1 MNFTVKKNKTTK
13 RLKSKSSK
21 PSTDSNYNPRTRFLE
36 VLNEFRIDSYN
47 IPRPLRSHQ
56 GWNQVN
62 ISDSDCVFGAFAL
75 LDVPHDSFRNN
86 IKESKGWLIGPH
98 LYIDDWTLTFGTG
111 RLEHRLANNPWL
123 LITDSPTQLAIA
135 ILRSKCRYGTPSE
148 EKISKLAL
156 KQLKLELLI
165 PKEASKRRSKDI
177 NLRYYD
183 NNPIYLKAA
192 VSFYEY
198 IITKYCNND
207 TNKAFNLIFNK
218 QMPHEI
224 TDDESGAT
232 TINKALSFISYEVN
246 VEFSTLRRK
255 FYDSKNGLNN
265 EIKEIKLYEYPDFID
280 SIINPKKTDKK
291 TLKEYKK
298 TLKQISLHFKQPL
311 LY

>member
-1 MNFTVKKNKTTK
+1 
-13 RLKSKSSK
+13 
-21 PSTDSNYNPRTRFLE
+21 LE
-36 VLNEFRIDSYN
+36 Y
-47 IPRPLRSHQ
+47 Q
-56 GWNQVN
+56 
-62 ISDSDCVFGAFAL
+62 
-75 LDVPHDSFRNN
+75 LD
-86 IKESKGWLIGPH
+86 I
-98 LYIDDWTLTFGTG
+98 
-111 RLEHRLANNPWL
+111 NPWL

-135 ILRSKCRYGTPSE
+135 ILISKCIYGTPSE
-148 EKISKLAL
+148 SKKSKLAL
-156 KQLKLELLI
+156 KKFLKLELLI
-165 PKEASKRRSKDI
+165 PKEATGKRSKDI

-183 NNPIYLKAA
+183 NNAIYLKAA

-224 TDDESGAT
+224 TDDESAAT

-246 VEFSTLRRK
+246 VEFSTLRKK

-280 SIINPKKTDKK
+280 SIINPKKADKK